1 MKKNKII
8 IPILFLIGLTSG
20 YIYNQRIREVKDQP
34 VSGYNWISR
43 YDLYDYE
50 EAVLKEGN
58 YSKMADIVGEAGVDR
73 LPYVIVEY
81 DVYNKKD
88 AGYVLLQLYL
98 LYQSSINNHNKH
110 AMVPLT
116 DFVKDVI
123 TESSKKGYDF
133 NSEHIKEF
141 KKYE

>member
-58 YSKMADIVGEAGVDR
+58 YSKMADIVGEAGV
-73 LPYVIVEY
+73 EY

-98 LYQSSINNHNKH
+98 LYQSSINNNNKH

-133 NSEHIKEF
+133 NSSELEEF

>member
-1 MKKNKII
+1 MKKII
-8 IPILFLIGLTSG
+8 MIPLFLIGLAFG
-20 YIYNQRIREVKDQP
+20 YIYNQSFHEDSEQP
-34 VSGYNWISR
+34 VSGYNYISR

-58 YSKMADIVGEAGVDR
+58 YSKMVGIVGEAGVDR

-98 LYQSSINNHNKH
+98 LYQSRIKNRNKR

-116 DFVKDVI
+116 DYVKSVI
-123 TESSKKGYDF
+123 TESSKNGYDF
-133 NSEHIKEF
+133 NSSILEEF

>member
-1 MKKNKII
+1 MKKKKII

-88 AGYVLLQLYL
+88 AGYVLLQ
-98 LYQSSINNHNKH
+98 
-110 AMVPLT
+110 
-116 DFVKDVI
+116 
-123 TESSKKGYDF
+123 
-133 NSEHIKEF
+133 
-141 KKYE
+141 

>member
-1 MKKNKII
+1 MKKNKLIT
-8 IPILFLIGLTSG
+8 PILFLLGLASG
-20 YIYNQRIREVKDQP
+20 YIYNQRIHEVKEQP
-34 VSGYNWISR
+34 FTGYNRISR

-50 EAVLKEGN
+50 EAVLKEGD

-81 DVYNKKD
+81 DVYNKKE

-98 LYQSSINNHNKH
+98 LYQSSINNRNKR
-110 AMVPLT
+110 AMVPIT
-116 DFVKDVI
+116 DFVKNVI

-133 NSEHIKEF
+133 NSSKLEEF